1 MMDFLGLHV
10 RFSVEQSLKNVGKK
24 FKLNLVLKKISVFLM
39 WPFSSVKFKLIY
51 LGSHYQIHAIF
62 IINKCG
68 ESSLFVYKIQYRYE
82 YAYPSQFLS

>member
-1 MMDFLGLHV
+1 
-10 RFSVEQSLKNVGKK
+10 
-24 FKLNLVLKKISVFLM
+24 M

-68 ESSLFVYKIQYRYE
+68 ESTLLVYKIQYRYA